1 MARNGSRG
9 TLVMWV
15 LSQTRREK
23 DIFCR
28 ESRCFSV
35 KTPGFSHQNL
45 QRQKQGLSTQ
55 PRRRPLPPYC
65 AEGEGRR
72 WLGTRGGLG

>member
-1 MARNGSRG
+1 
-9 TLVMWV
+9 MWV

-45 QRQKQGLSTQ
+45 QRQKHGLSIQ
-55 PRRRPLPPYC
+55 PAVDPCPPC
-65 AEGEGRR
+65 PRGRKEVTGNMLR
-72 WLGTRGGLG
+72 SGLVLMGTWGH